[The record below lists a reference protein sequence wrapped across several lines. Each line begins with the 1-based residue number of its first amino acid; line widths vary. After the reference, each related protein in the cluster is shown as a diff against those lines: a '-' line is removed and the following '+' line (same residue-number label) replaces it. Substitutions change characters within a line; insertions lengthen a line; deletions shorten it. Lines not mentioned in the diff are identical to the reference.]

1 MSRAGGWRLALA
13 LALGL
18 AVTGLSLVDT
28 ASAIPL
34 RGGPTIRD
42 ATYDTGTVAGTAD
55 DVLYVV
61 IDGANID
68 ATSIVAADFATTG
81 SIDLTGAAFSVVDAS
96 PSAVLVTFTGP
107 SVAMAAGDAIAFSDL
122 GVVEADPAA
131 PFFPGVSP
139 STDVSPHTIHT
150 GPIIYTAVI
159 DPGPAPFDDPTDDVI
174 TITFNQLI
182 NASDGAVAYEYDDF
196 VAPYFG
202 DPADLVDANITQVS
216 DAAPFTV
223 ITIPLNDIV
232 APTSGLVTALGSQ
245 IKLATGTDGIEDET
259 GGDNVTS
266 QVPTLI
272 APAVLLGIA
281 DGPIL
286 VDAAYNDQGD
296 VSVGN
301 DVLSLVFDRDIF
313 KSGEDDLLP
322 EEGIKPTD
330 LAFTGTGAFG
340 AASTFSVD
348 RNIVTIVMG
357 AGATAPSAA
366 NEMISS
372 VGGANGIT
380 DIFGNQTGVT
390 SATVAVVDGGGAVG
404 GPSIVRAERIG
415 ANIYVYFNEDVGGL
429 AASDFALNGQ
439 AGGTQLAFVSA
450 AGPVVTLST
459 TDPIWNDGE
468 YVALSAA
475 GVVTGLSSGNSN
487 ITTRRH
493 AVRRGDG
500 PSAPPIQIIN
510 DVAVTFED
518 DLTGLANISWR
529 ELAGTDTCDYYLI
542 FTRIGA
548 AIDSQYVLNNF
559 PRAVPVQN
567 PRRVFPH
574 TNVVGQAQVIADTLI
589 HSSVRIAPGDS
600 TTNRDVIVLG
610 DQICFG
616 IVAASYDDEFATPNV
631 SGSGGAISQA
641 VCFVAGPVQAPKDTL
656 IGVDDDVIHFV
667 CGPDI
672 IDTLFADAGSVEA
685 GATVLVFSDP
695 AATDTTDPS
704 FMGSV
709 VANAD
714 GSWGPIVL
722 TTDNNTPGQLQD
734 PATGFIYLRARDVS
748 DNVSPATALYRD
760 IDGTGVQGPVYA
772 VNELPLDLTTPNQ
785 IYADGDSI
793 VVTATFGDTIFALT
807 PVIEGV
813 VTPAPNITAFADF
826 SQIVTVG
833 GADAVPFSN
842 HGTDGFDQDRDW
854 QDNDTD
860 AAADPGDA
868 DFLSDDV
875 GLDGVAGTGD
885 QGENDGNPTPG
896 EYFCDVGG
904 PNGSGAGDGL
914 YTPGEE
920 FEDVNG
926 NNLRDPGEPDIDL
939 NDPQEYGIYSARWT
953 IAPGTSVT
961 NDGQTNFAQ
970 VQNVPVVITAIDCVC
985 NETLMDGTDPEN
997 RYLVEID
1004 NQDPSV
1010 SELADLEQ
1018 ETDFGGNTAT
1028 DNQLEEQNGAS
1039 CFDMGEFIDFTIETP
1054 SDADVDYVV
1063 MQISVNGGPWQD
1075 MSFDP
1080 PGEAIADTIAG
1091 NYPGAALA
1099 DDDRDGLADSL
1110 DVEVAAAILEQTS
1123 NTPDGVDNDN
1133 DGWIDEETDGV
1144 DNDGDGVIDFPA
1156 DADEAERYSVDDDDN
1171 EDGIVDGVATDL
1183 GAPGV
1188 YDRAYNPQ
1196 PHVLDAG
1203 GLGTAATSFDWYDHS
1218 SIADTK
1224 TNDVI
1229 AGSRLNLDLAH
1240 IRNVFGITDADS
1252 FQLRGVAVD
1261 NTGGAFYGPQTD
1273 VDGIDLGVPGPTGDV
1288 LVSVIRADQTGF
1300 SADGTPANTHS
1311 GNADPN
1317 YAVPFCIQTN
1327 FAPSVTTLIDNLD
1340 DEICDATQN
1349 EQGGDPEVPGD
1360 ETAQIPAIPEV
1371 YTLEA
1376 SATADAESVI
1386 FWVSLGDSADW
1397 AVIDVDR
1404 SGPPWTTNWVPGL
1417 VDNDPAARVNRY
1429 WLTTTSVDV
1438 NGNAESLDRN
1448 GDGGLDTLDFQVQVN
1463 VVDCVAPVLNITR
1476 VQNGV
1481 GVTDDDLTDGAT
1493 VPINNAI
1500 NIWIDD
1506 VSPGAG
1512 YTGFSDRD
1520 EIFMVGVGANLLPG
1534 NDGVDDDGDGSTDE
1548 FDFGPDGIMG
1558 SGLDGLDNDGD
1569 GVVDN
1574 VEERDDEWGF
1584 DDDVVYGYVDRAGLG
1599 LDRNPGNRDNPPGI
1613 DGNEDADGLIDEI
1626 DYGPD
1631 GIAGT
1636 ADDEFLR
1643 TTDAGVPH
1651 DDFWTNDVIRVDFQY
1666 RPTSGGG
1673 PWLPI
1678 PGTASLTGTIVN
1690 GNVSDLVPPLKVTWD
1705 VTGLPAGDY
1714 DIRAQGFDIEGNTN
1728 DGTAFITTIKIDP
1741 TGLRAYI
1748 TPPVQE
1754 PADPAG
1760 VFDLYAHTYIHDTF
1774 IDHVDFEFS
1783 TDDGASWAFIARD
1796 DNDDASNGGDVLMR
1810 AGTTPFQSAT
1820 VSDVVGGVGRA
1831 FTNLIAFV
1839 DLDGDGYSALDPIV
1853 EDDNNDGLLDSGDD
1867 DLVGDTSDIPNGTPL
1882 TDFNPSGAALGA
1894 GTDFYFVDTG
1904 GFAGFEAQDWIY
1916 RDNVNN
1922 AQTSGFDLWTV
1933 VWDARGLSGEVWVR
1947 AVATNE
1953 LGVTDSD
1960 GIPYETVTID
1970 VDAPCAEISG
1980 IVLEDGTFEAPNY
1993 DTLDVFSDND
2003 FIQIR
2008 ATVAASDV
2016 EEVLFQ
2022 FSVDGGASWLSSLG
2036 YFDVND
2042 DADFYADIDGVLGFT
2057 AGDEIFFDADGDFKR
2072 SAADVVLRNAGIT
2085 DPITPLGFQ
2094 LLPLLGEDGP
2104 GSGDED
2110 GDGQTDEDAVDS
2122 TDDLASS
2129 GGYYDAFLNIV
2140 EANADGYF
2148 QTDTQV
2154 LFRAIATDSNN
2165 NTCPNPTFF
2174 KAIIHERSTC
2184 LVDAIV
2190 ATTQAGDTL
2199 DVLSVISD
2207 GDGAAQIDASVTTVN
2222 VFATAEDAS
2231 TITGLRLFY
2240 RKNPLAYPGLNIFNN
2255 PWVDSGV
2262 SDVTYPYNLAW
2273 NVTGLADGCYQFYLQ
2288 CSDASGNNSD
2298 APAAPY
2304 EISKLTVT
2312 ANITLFQNSLG
2323 ETIANGSSV
2332 YPGDEMTIFADL
2344 SNPAATADAEVLFQ
2358 YAERI
2363 VGEVVTLS
2371 PGNPYRYDLAHTA
2384 VLDGDPDDE
2393 STVDV
2398 TVDGAAATYHTEAEF
2413 DALGGSKTIN
2423 DFTMRNGGA
2432 TVEMGGAQSAGVEIL
2447 ISYNVTG
2454 YSPIYEGDRNSP
2466 FSVEW
2471 NFTTGGIPGPSTF
2484 IDVNALDIIASVSY
2498 DYFTSF
2504 FENGGG
2510 QTPPADN
2517 PCLIEPDLSEDR
2529 FVLLL
2534 DAEGPCA
2541 TILGLDLDRNDDS
2554 YPFDNNQPGNPLCFI
2569 GDKNENGLAAKEVD
2583 VFITTDEPIT
2593 EIDSVYA
2600 FVDGDPTQYNFTRY
2614 TTTDS
2619 DASNDSISIPITFYV
2634 QDYSYLLDGDQNF
2647 NNGIALDPND
2657 IENVTLRYSQGDDF
2671 SDPSF
2676 DLPMYDDG
2684 INGGDKV
2691 ANDGCYT
2698 ATPRLALNTYWGYA
2712 FDVDLVGDNYEP
2724 DLFDDRRNFDG
2735 NAHGDGP
2742 SAIIIPAD
2750 FWYFHFDSAVP
2761 GIDVLD
2767 NGVHS
2772 IIAWAVDVDGNRR
2785 SSKACDG
2792 EVGSFI
2798 VDNIAPV
2805 ITMIDMT
2812 DIVNP
2817 NDENCSPFTASVMI
2831 EPVFESIPT
2840 IGVDE
2845 VQFQYSPDNGGRWIF
2860 LGNDTSS
2867 DGGWALQDDWSIDP
2881 MEDGI
2886 DNDLDGFTDE
2896 TDLLGDGES
2905 EEQVTFL
2912 LRALAKDEC
2921 GNVGYS
2927 AEIPFI
2933 IDTRPPDCELIAP
2946 VTGTIYAYGDLVTLS
2961 ATSPDAGNLSKIT
2974 FQYMDRFGI
2983 WTDIDW
2989 TPQDNSD
2996 PNYVPAPFANADTV
3010 TVTWDSR
3017 ILDLDGEN
3025 PFVWFRCCAA
3035 DSACN
3040 EECENEPIVVQ
3051 FYDNSAP
3058 GAWITAFGTD
3068 CGEYSPADPKLAVQ
3082 GDDVFVGGIA
3092 IDPSGYENV
3101 AKVTVERQVSEGVWA
3116 EMLTQF
3122 GPFSP
3127 LNQTTASWGTS
3138 MDVTPYCGTT
3148 LVLRSIATD
3157 VNGNTSENQI
3167 TYNLPVDCTSPVV
3180 AYNADGFLFIDST
3193 ATYDNDGVVGQSS
3206 LVIKPNPFTGDVV
3219 FRVTTDDPDVQ
3230 SMVVQYR
3237 DVDPTTPGDWQNLY
3251 ICNDSP
3257 GQTPIGSGEPAVN
3270 GDDNCYLYLDF
3281 EPNVTV
3287 PGGGY
3292 FWWGVARD
3300 WAENVDLADDKY
3312 EFRVLATDYACN
3324 DNKLSL
3330 DLTAATVDTEDPFCT
3345 YFGNNAIGER
3355 PEGEVAAGDTVR
3367 LVLTASDA
3375 LTDVEAI
3382 WYEWSFDQTNWVTIG
3397 SDKDPEGDK
3406 IDTDNP
3412 SWASDI
3418 LWTTPDYVVYDKDAY
3433 VRAHVFDSAWN
3444 EAICEQTIRIEDKTP
3459 PAGTRI
3465 FDIALADS
3473 GCIQPPTI
3481 TPNTVMVG
3489 TTVND
3494 EIVIYAQTAVG
3505 DTGVAEVT
3513 FEISGDNGVTW
3524 TTIGI
3529 DQDQTET
3536 EMPDGSGPGMLVWT
3550 WSVNFDP
3557 KQLNTNGNRA
3567 FPDGNYL
3574 LRASAVDQEE
3584 NYEILTDT
3592 APMRVPLTI
3601 DCTPPVVK
3609 MNVVDTTEFDTT
3621 PQVCETNVERGSI
3634 VNVGGR
3640 TVVSDTDMT
3649 ETIDEDV
3656 IVTFY
3661 IANTKDELWVTDS
3674 WKAMTPANG
3683 FHFDPENNQ
3692 DNPDESRPY
3701 SFYWN
3706 TALTEPPLVVGNSY
3720 AIVAVGEDLVC
3731 NVGKVTETWMAGLG
3745 TCFTVTDTTAPC
3757 ATLVELYRDNDPEY
3771 QQWPDYS
3778 RVNRI
3783 DELWASI
3790 LPGDTDVEKVDFY
3803 YRAQGTTAWI
3813 LADGDLTNLGNTY
3826 WDLDNWTSDNLP
3838 EGTYEFAA
3846 NAVDDVGNA
3855 DFDPSDP
3862 NSIPC
3867 SVTRLIIDRSAPV
3880 IAEVTAPADSQTCAD
3895 ARYIYDNDG
3904 DPTIDV
3910 WVTLSPEYLAANGN
3924 DVYLE
3929 ENGEDN
3935 DDSGVVF
3942 EWKYSQEPDQDQY
3955 WDSDGFDDILFDA
3968 QTGRFSTTFD
3978 ATEPAD
3984 DIVDFRV
3991 VMQDS
3996 AGNVSE
4002 TVFATWVVLPTES
4015 PDVAITQIKNLATDT
4030 TIDPNDQGQQ
4040 TDISAGDPIQIWVTA
4055 RTGSEYVPGWA
4066 SCGLDSVFFEVAR
4079 SNEKGDEPN
4088 DNEYMPLTVGTA
4100 AQDTLPG
4107 GNAFFAEWNTT
4118 GLTPGFYWVRSFA
4131 VDCCGNRGD
4140 SQSVELRVKSQSL
4153 PKVAVVCFD
4162 EDVVNDITGH
4172 TIAHVYAQE
4181 WCDQE
4186 VDKVVFEY
4194 RDANGPGSTDWV
4206 VFGFTESVYDA
4217 DSLWIADIDLTTTT
4231 SFAVGDTIRF
4241 RATAIK
4247 YIDDEADDDSRIIDM
4262 VDPAPVVTMVTVQ
4275 RNPIGTRD
4283 LVLEPV
4289 RTNPEL
4295 VNFESVNL
4303 VPEQNVQWTIA
4314 VNTNAVTT
4322 VPWLNVISEDTYD
4335 AQDQWEESVKM
4346 FRSTNNLTLWRG
4358 GATKMVTGGI
4368 CDGGTIDFCA
4378 AAVDSAIGLVDI
4390 AHWSNKAY
4398 RLNDQI
4404 GTNGP
4409 VTLDADETHGITVE
4423 VPPGNSINA
4432 GAILLSRTIDP
4443 STEEDE
4449 DQTLYLTLLP
4459 NSCWDIRQ
4467 LDCSAYYYYYDCNES
4482 IDETYPATVTIK
4494 YDEADFPLEYS
4505 ASEWES
4511 KLIPAYYDTD
4521 GEHFHIDE
4529 IYTVKV
4535 DTLANTV
4542 TFKTEELCY
4551 KNVYCLI
4558 IPKVEPLAATIYP
4571 DCEGFTNDHPIVQG
4585 TLTDIFTGG
4594 SGNDGEDLDPGTFKL
4609 WIDNRLVAWCD
4620 YVDDQG
4626 DSDPGCDAQEGDLFE
4641 DGEDFEENAIGN
4653 GCLDV
4658 DAAESS
4664 DDYSNTLVFTYHHST
4679 LDQDNLGPGEH
4690 TLRIAVLGQTE
4701 NESRWYDR
4709 KWVFSVDVTPP
4720 RAWINGGFVDSPIL
4734 ANIGGYVNAEE
4745 PALTAYLLDRE
4756 SGVMVKPRQADPI
4769 LNVLFSNLVGGPLNI
4784 EVDIPLLPGDPDV
4797 IIRVGTIELPIQD
4810 VGLKMDVWL
4819 IDEANRLNQ
4828 DGEDDEEDI
4837 DEYFDRNLIQT
4848 ATADMLD
4855 FTPPLPLSNGDTEG
4869 TYTPADTLKARFP
4882 LVVDL
4887 AQYDGREIEVVLYT
4901 AKVEHIGHDLSNID
4915 DILGGLL
4922 GSLGTGSG
4930 VVGKAEPTAE
4940 AAADEEFTKYLLG
4953 AMDCVG
4959 NVGSAYTAARFIV
4972 DGAAPTVAFVSPQC
4986 NASVAPGAPLNVIV
5000 ALTDQTFRPDVDNDG
5015 DGLFAEDPADG
5026 IDNDGDWV
5034 GRAQATDGTW
5044 FYLDDKNQNGIA
5056 DAGDAH
5062 VDEDGNDSE
5071 TLSGS
5076 GIDTSSVT
5084 VTVVGPD
5091 LNQTFQANSTN
5102 FRDGQMRFTVT
5113 PADDAALAVGDY
5125 TISVRGRDR
5134 LGNGFDKV
5142 CSFSVANPVLAV
5154 FGGSVFPNPF
5164 DPRANAATIQWEM
5177 SQPGFVTIEVYDFAG
5192 DFVGRIVDGQ
5202 RLTPPQA
5209 AAGVSWSGTDEDGED
5224 LADGG
5229 YIAHIVVKGAGRTQS
5244 TDVKIAIDR
5253 QD

>member
-1 MSRAGGWRLALA
+1 MSRAGGLRRALA

-18 AVTGLSLVDT
+18 AVTGLSLVGT

-42 ATYDTGTVAGTAD
+42 ATYDTGNAAGLAD

-61 IDGANID
+61 IDGANISGL
-68 ATSIVAADFATTG
+68 AAADFATTG
-81 SIDLTGAAFSVVDAS
+81 SIDLTGAVFAVVSTRAT
-96 PSAVLVTFTGP
+96 AALVTFTGP
-107 SVAMAAGDAIAFSDL
+107 TVAMAAGDQVVFSDL
-122 GVVEADPAA
+122 GVVAGAIAA
-131 PFFPGVSP
+131 PFFPGTSP
-139 STDVSPHTIHT
+139 NTDLTPHAIHT
-150 GPIIYTAVI
+150 GPIIFTAEH
-159 DPGPAPFDDPTDDVI
+159 DTGASLDDPTDDSVVVR
-174 TITFNQLI
+174 FNQLI

-196 VAPYFG
+196 VAPFFG
-202 DPADLVDANITQVS
+202 DAADLVDANIVQVS
-216 DAAPFTV
+216 DAAPFTIV
-223 ITIPLNDIV
+223 QIPLDDIV
-232 APTSGLVTALGSQ
+232 APTSGKLTALGSH
-245 IKLATGTDGIEDET
+245 IKLTGPNPSDGIQDET
-259 GGDNVTS
+259 GASTVTS
-266 QVPTLI
+266 QVPTSI
-272 APAVLLGIA
+272 AQSPIAA
-281 DGPIL
+281 DGPYLI
-286 VDAAYNDQGD
+286 DAAYNNQATDGGANVGD
-296 VSVGN
+296 
-301 DVLSLVFDRDIF
+301 DVLTLSFDRDIF
-313 KSGEDDLLP
+313 KSGEDDLLA

-330 LAFTGTGAFG
+330 LTFTVAGAFG

-348 RNIVTIVMG
+348 RNMVTINMG
-357 AGATAPSAA
+357 AGATLPGAA
-366 NEMISS
+366 STISPA
-372 VGGANGIT
+372 VVNLIT
-380 DIFGNQTGVT
+380 DIYGHQ
-390 SATVAVVDGGGAVG
+390 GGQSSPVLITAGAGEG
-404 GPSIVRAERIG
+404 GPAIIRVEQIG
-415 ANIYVYFNEDVGGL
+415 SQLFVLFNEDIGGL
-429 AASDFALNGQ
+429 ATTDFALNGQ
-439 AGGTQLAFVSA
+439 AGGTQITAISST
-450 AGPVVTLST
+450 AGPLAVLNTSNA
-459 TDPIWNDGE
+459 WNDGD
-468 YVALSAA
+468 YLALSAA
-475 GVVTGLSSGNSN
+475 GVVSGLSSGNLN
-487 ITTRRH
+487 LTANRH
-493 AVRRGDG
+493 PVAKGDG
-500 PSAPPIQIIN
+500 PAAPPIQLIS

-518 DLTGLANISWR
+518 DATGIANISWR
-529 ELAGTDTCDYYLI
+529 ETAGTDTSDYYLI

-548 AIDSQYVLNNF
+548 AIDSTYVLQNYF
-559 PRAVPVQN
+559 RGVPVQN

-574 TNVVGQAQVIADTLI
+574 TNIVGQTQVIADTLI
-589 HSSVRIAPGDS
+589 HGSVRIAPGDS

-631 SGSGGAISQA
+631 SGSTGGISQA
-641 VCFVAGPVQAPKDTL
+641 ICFVAGPVQAPKDTL
-656 IGVDDDVIHFV
+656 IGVDDDVIHLS

-672 IDTLFADAGSVEA
+672 IDTLFADAGSVEPA
-685 GATVLVFSDP
+685 ATVLVFSDP

-722 TTDNNTPGQLQD
+722 TTDGNTPGNLQD
-734 PATGFIYLRARDVS
+734 PATGFIYLRARDIS
-748 DNVSPATALYRD
+748 DNISPATAIYRD
-760 IDGTGVQGPVYA
+760 IDGTGIQGPDYA
-772 VNELPLDLTTPNQ
+772 MNELPLDLTTPNQ

-793 VVTATFGDTIFALT
+793 VVTATFGDTIFAGT

-813 VTPAPNITAFADF
+813 TTPAPNVTAFADF

-833 GADAVPFSN
+833 GADAVPFIN
-842 HGTDGFDQDRDW
+842 HGTDGFDQDLDW

-875 GLDGVAGTGD
+875 GLDGVAGTAD

-904 PNGSGAGDGL
+904 PNGAGAGDGA
-914 YTPGEE
+914 YTPGEA

-939 NDPQEYGIYSARWT
+939 NDSDEYGIYSARWT

-970 VQNVPVVITAIDCVC
+970 VQNVPVVITAVDCVC

-1018 ETDFGGNTAT
+1018 ETDFGGNSAT

-1099 DDDRDGLADSL
+1099 DDDRDGDADSL
-1110 DVEVAAAILEQTS
+1110 DAEVAAAIDEQV
-1123 NTPDGVDNDN
+1123 NNNPDGVDNDN

-1144 DNDGDGVIDFPA
+1144 DNDGDGVIDAPA
-1156 DADEAERYSVDDDDN
+1156 DGDEVETYSVDNDDN
-1171 EDGIVDGVATDL
+1171 EDGIVDGVATDV

-1196 PHVLDAG
+1196 PHVLDAA
-1203 GLGTAATSFDWYDHS
+1203 GLGGVATTFDWFDHS
-1218 SIADTK
+1218 SVADTK

-1229 AGSRLNLDLAH
+1229 AGTRLNLDLAH

-1261 NTGGAFYGPQTD
+1261 NTGGAFYGPETD
-1273 VDGIDLGVPGPTGDV
+1273 IDGVDVGVPGPTGDV
-1288 LVSVIRADQTGF
+1288 LVSVILADQSGF
-1300 SADGTPANTHS
+1300 SADGSPANSHS
-1311 GNADPN
+1311 GNADPG
-1317 YAVPFCIQTN
+1317 YALPFCIQTN

-1340 DEICDATQN
+1340 DEICDAAQN
-1349 EQGGDPEVPGD
+1349 EQGGDPVVPGD
-1360 ETAQIPAIPEV
+1360 ETAQIPATPEV

-1376 SATADAESVI
+1376 GATADAESVI

-1448 GDGGLDTLDFQVQVN
+1448 GDGGLDTLDFQVQVD

-1500 NIWIDD
+1500 NIWIDA

-1520 EIFMVGVGANLLPG
+1520 EIFMIGAGVNLLPG
-1534 NDGVDDDGDGSTDE
+1534 DNAFDDDADGTTDE

-1558 SGLDGLDNDGD
+1558 SGFDGLDNDGD

-1574 VEERDDEWGF
+1574 AEETDDEWGF
-1584 DDDVVYGYVDRAGLG
+1584 DDDVVYGYVARAGLG

-1613 DGNEDADGLIDEI
+1613 DGNEDADGLIDEL

-1631 GIAGT
+1631 GVAGT

-1651 DDFWTNDVIRVDFQY
+1651 DDFFTNDVIRVDFQY

-1705 VTGLPAGDY
+1705 VTGLPPGDY

-1728 DGTAFITTIKIDP
+1728 DGTAFISTIKIDP

-1820 VSDVVGGVGRA
+1820 ASDVVGGTGRA
-1831 FTNLIAFV
+1831 FGTTYRF
-1839 DLDGDGYSALDPIV
+1839 LDRDADGYSALDPIIVSADAFLDGGDNVVLGQV
-1853 EDDNNDGLLDSGDD
+1853 E
-1867 DLVGDTSDIPNGTPL
+1867 
-1882 TDFNPSGAALGA
+1882 PSEAGAALTQLNSNGVFDA
-1894 GTDFYFVDTG
+1894 ASDIYYVDTG
-1904 GFAGFEAQDWIY
+1904 GSSAFEPQDWIY
-1916 RDNVNN
+1916 QDNVNN

-1960 GIPYETVTID
+1960 GIPYEVLDID

-1980 IVLEDGTFEAPNY
+1980 IVLMDGTFEAPNY
-1993 DTLDVFSDND
+1993 DTLDVFSTND

-2008 ATVAASDV
+2008 ATVAAADV
-2016 EEVLFQ
+2016 EEVVFQ
-2022 FSVDGGASWLSSLG
+2022 MSVDGGANWFSSTS

-2042 DADFYADIDGVLGFT
+2042 DSDFYADIDGIPGFS

-2072 SAADVVLRNAGIT
+2072 SAADVVLRNQGIT
-2085 DPITPLGFQ
+2085 DPITPLGWQ
-2094 LLPLLGEDGP
+2094 LIPLLGEDGP

-2110 GDGQTDEDAVDS
+2110 DDGQTDEDDVDS
-2122 TDDLASS
+2122 TDLLASS

-2140 EANADGYF
+2140 DANAAGLF

-2190 ATTQAGDTL
+2190 ATTQTGDTL
-2199 DVLSVISD
+2199 DIFSELSD
-2207 GDGAAQIDASVTTVN
+2207 GDGSDQIDASVTTVN
-2222 VFATAEDAS
+2222 VFATAEDGS

-2240 RKNPLAYPGLNIFNN
+2240 RKNPLAYPGLNVFTN
-2255 PWVDSGV
+2255 PWIDSGV
-2262 SDVTYPYNLAW
+2262 SDATYPYNLAW
-2273 NVTGLADGCYQFYLQ
+2273 GVAGLADGCYQFYVQ

-2304 EISKLTVT
+2304 EISKLTVS

-2323 ETIANGSSV
+2323 ETIANGASV

-2371 PGNPYRYDLAHTA
+2371 PGNPYRYDLALTA

-2398 TVDGAAATYHTEAEF
+2398 TVNGVPATYYTEDAF
-2413 DALGGSKTIN
+2413 DALGAKTIN
-2423 DFTMRNGGA
+2423 QFTMRNGGA
-2432 TVEMGGAQSAGVEIL
+2432 TVELGGAQSAGVEIL

-2454 YSPIYEGDRNSP
+2454 YNTIPEGDRNAP

-2471 NFTTGGIPGPSTF
+2471 NFTTGGIPGASFAET
-2484 IDVNALDIIASVSY
+2484 NAFDIIASVSY
-2498 DYFTSF
+2498 DF
-2504 FENGGG
+2504 FSTYYENEGG
-2510 QTPPADN
+2510 QTPPGD
-2517 PCLIEPDLSEDR
+2517 PCLIEPDLSEGR

-2541 TILGLDLDRNDDS
+2541 TIHGFELDRGDTS
-2554 YPFDNNQPGNPLCFI
+2554 YPYLENQPGNPLCFI

-2583 VFITTDEPIT
+2583 VFITTDEAIT

-2600 FVDGDPTQYNFTRY
+2600 FVDGEATQYDFTRY

-2634 QDYSYLLDGDQNF
+2634 QDYSYLLDGDQAF

-2657 IENVTLRYSQGDDF
+2657 IENVTLRYALGINF
-2671 SDPSF
+2671 NEPAYE
-2676 DLPMYDDG
+2676 LVMYDDG
-2684 INGGDKV
+2684 VNGGDKT

-2698 ATPRLALNTYWGYA
+2698 ATPRLALGSTYGYS
-2712 FDVDLVGDNYEP
+2712 FDVDLIGDNYEP

-2735 NAHGDGP
+2735 DAHNNVQ
-2742 SAIIIPAD
+2742 SAIVVPGD

-2767 NGVHS
+2767 NGVHT

-2785 SSKACDG
+2785 SSKSCDG

-2798 VDNIAPV
+2798 VDNIAP
-2805 ITMIDMT
+2805 IINMIDMT
-2812 DIVNP
+2812 SIVNP
-2817 NDENCSPFTASVMI
+2817 NDEDCSPYTASVMI
-2831 EPVFESIPT
+2831 APNPASIPAL
-2840 IGVDE
+2840 GVDE

-2867 DGGWALQDDWSIDP
+2867 DGGWALQDDWTIDP

-2886 DNDLDGFTDE
+2886 DNDGDGFTDE

-2912 LRALAKDEC
+2912 LRALAKDDC

-2927 AEIPFI
+2927 SEIAFV

-2946 VTGTIYAYGDLVTLS
+2946 ATGTLYAYGDIVTLS
-2961 ATSPDAGNLSKIT
+2961 ATSPDAGNLSKMT
-2974 FQYMDRFGI
+2974 FQYMDRGGE
-2983 WTDIDW
+2983 WRDIDW
-2989 TPQDNSD
+2989 TPQDDSD

-3040 EECENEPIVVQ
+3040 EDCENQPIIVQ
-3051 FYDNSAP
+3051 FYDASAP
-3058 GAWITAFGTD
+3058 GAWITQYDTD
-3068 CGEYSPADPKLAVQ
+3068 CGQFSPADPKLSVQ
-3082 GDDVFVGGIA
+3082 GDDIVVSGIA

-3101 AKVTVERQVSEGVWA
+3101 AKVTVERRVSEGVWA
-3116 EMLTQF
+3116 ELATVF
-3122 GPFSP
+3122 GVFGST
-3127 LNQTTASWGTS
+3127 NDVTATWQATI
-3138 MDVTPYCGTT
+3138 DVTPYCGTT
-3148 LVLRSIATD
+3148 LVLRSLATD
-3157 VNGNTSENQI
+3157 VNGNTSENLI
-3167 TYNLPVDCTSPVV
+3167 TYNLPVDCVEPVV
-3180 AYNADGFLFIDST
+3180 AYNADGFIFIDST
-3193 ATYDNDGVVGQSS
+3193 AVYENDGTTGTG

-3230 SMVVQYR
+3230 SMLVQYR
-3237 DVDPTTPGDWQNLY
+3237 EVDPTEPGDWQTLEV
-3251 ICNDSP
+3251 CDSAP
-3257 GQTPIGSGEPAVN
+3257 GATPVVN
-3270 GDDNCYLYLDF
+3270 GSCDLTLDF

-3300 WAENVDLADDKY
+3300 WAEEISLDDGKY

-3324 DNKLSL
+3324 TNALSL
-3330 DLTAATVDTEDPFCT
+3330 ELVAATIDTEDPFCT

-3355 PEGEVAAGDTVR
+3355 PQGEVAAGDTVR

-3375 LTDVEAI
+3375 ETDVEAV
-3382 WYEWSFDQTNWVTIG
+3382 WYEWSFDQENWVTIG
-3397 SDKDPEGDK
+3397 SDKEPEGDK

-3433 VRAHVFDSAWN
+3433 VRAHIFDSAWN
-3444 EAICEQTIRIEDKTP
+3444 EEICEQTIRIEDKTP
-3459 PAGTRI
+3459 PFGTRI
-3465 FDIALADS
+3465 YDIVLDDG
-3473 GCIQPPTI
+3473 GCIQPPDI
-3481 TPNTVMVG
+3481 TPNTIMGG
-3489 TTVND
+3489 TTINSSVD
-3494 EIVIYAQTAVG
+3494 IFAQTAVG
-3505 DTGVAEVT
+3505 DTGIAEVT

-3529 DQDQTET
+3529 DQNETEL

-3550 WSVNFDP
+3550 WSIEFDP

-3574 LRASAVDQEE
+3574 IRASAVDSEE
-3584 NYEILTDT
+3584 NYEILTAT
-3592 APMRVPLTI
+3592 APMRAPLTI

-3609 MNVVDTTEFDTT
+3609 MNVVDTTEFDAT

-3634 VNVGGR
+3634 INVGGR
-3640 TVVSDTDMT
+3640 TVVSETDMT
-3649 ETIDEDV
+3649 ETTNEDV
-3656 IVTFY
+3656 EVTFY

-3683 FHFDPENNQ
+3683 FHFDPLNNE

-3731 NVGKVTETWMAGLG
+3731 NVGEITETWMAGLG
-3745 TCFTVTDTTAPC
+3745 TCFTILDTTAPC
-3757 ATLVELYRDNDPEY
+3757 ATIVELERDNDPSY

-3778 RVNRI
+3778 RVNRL
-3783 DELWASI
+3783 DYLGASI

-3803 YRAQGTTAWI
+3803 YRAQGATAWI
-3813 LADGDLTNLGNTY
+3813 LADGDLTRLGDTF
-3826 WDLDNWTSDNLP
+3826 WELSDWTSDNLT

-3855 DFDPSDP
+3855 DFDPS
-3862 NSIPC
+3862 NAASIPC
-3867 SVTRLIIDRSAPV
+3867 SITRLIIDRSAPV

-3904 DPTIDV
+3904 DATIDV
-3910 WVTLSPEYLAANGN
+3910 WVNLSAEYLASNGN
-3924 DVYLE
+3924 DVYLD

-3935 DDSGVVF
+3935 DDSGVKF
-3942 EWKYSQEPDQDQY
+3942 QWKYSQSPDVDDE
-3955 WDSDGFDDILFDA
+3955 WDSSGFDNILFDA
-3968 QTGRFSTTFD
+3968 RSGRFSTTFD
-3978 ATEPAD
+3978 VDEPAD

-4002 TVFATWVVLPTES
+4002 TVFATWVVLPTED

-4055 RTGSEYVPGWA
+4055 RTGSQYVPAWA
-4066 SCGLDSVFFEVAR
+4066 SCGLDSTFFEVAR
-4079 SNEKGDEPN
+4079 SDEKGEEPN
-4088 DNEYMPLTVGTA
+4088 DDDYMPLTVGTA
-4100 AQDTLPG
+4100 TQDTLPG

-4118 GLTPGFYWVRSFA
+4118 GLTPGFYWVRAFA

-4140 SQSVELRVKSQSL
+4140 SEAVELRVKSQSL

-4186 VDKVVFEY
+4186 VDKVIFEY

-4206 VFGFTESVYDA
+4206 VFGFTESVSDA
-4217 DSLWIADIDLTTTT
+4217 DSLWISSVDLTTTT
-4231 SFAVGDTIRF
+4231 SFAIGDQIDF

-4262 VDPAPVVTMVTVQ
+4262 VDPTPVVTSVTVQ

-4283 LVLEPV
+4283 LVLVPV

-4295 VNFESVNL
+4295 VSFESVNL
-4303 VPEQNVQWTIA
+4303 VPEARVQWTVA

-4335 AQDQWEESVKM
+4335 DQDQWEESVKM
-4346 FRSTNNLTLWRG
+4346 YRSTNELTLWRG
-4358 GATKMVTGGI
+4358 GATKAVTRQI
-4368 CDGGTIDFCA
+4368 CDGGTINFCA
-4378 AAVDSAIGLVDI
+4378 AAVDSAIGRVDI

-4398 RLNDQI
+4398 RVNTQL
-4404 GTNGP
+4404 GSNGP
-4409 VTLDADETHGITVE
+4409 VSLEADADHSVSVE
-4423 VPPGNSINA
+4423 IPPGNSITA

-4449 DQTLYLTLLP
+4449 DQTLYLSLLP
-4459 NSCWDIRQ
+4459 NSCWDLRQ
-4467 LDCSAYYYYYDCNES
+4467 LDCANPFGFRDCSES

-4494 YDEADFPLEYS
+4494 YDEADFPLEYQ

-4511 KLIPAYYDTD
+4511 KLVPAYYDTFD
-4521 GEHFHIDE
+4521 EQFHIDE
-4529 IYTVKV
+4529 IFTVKV

-4542 TFKTEELCY
+4542 TFKTEELCD

-4558 IPKVEPLAATIYP
+4558 IPKVEPLAASIYP
-4571 DCEGFTNDHPIVQG
+4571 LWNGFSNDHPIIQG
-4585 TLTDIFTGG
+4585 TLTDIFTTGE
-4594 SGNDGEDLDPGTFKL
+4594 GNDGNDLDLNTFKL
-4609 WIDNRLVAWCD
+4609 WIDNRLVAWTDD
-4620 YVDDQG
+4620 YQDQSEDG
-4626 DSDPGCDAQEGDLFE
+4626 LQGCDPREFPGD
-4641 DGEDFEENAIGN
+4641 EDFEENAVGN
-4653 GCLDV
+4653 GCLDL
-4658 DAAESS
+4658 DAAEND
-4664 DDYSNTLVFTYHHST
+4664 DDYTNTAVFTYHHST
-4679 LDQDNLGPGEH
+4679 LSQDELAPGEH
-4690 TLRIAVLGQTE
+4690 TLRIAMYGQTE
-4701 NESRWYDR
+4701 DASRWYDR
-4709 KWVFSVDVTPP
+4709 KWVFNVDVTPP

-4734 ANIGGYVNAEE
+4734 SNVGGYINSEE

-4769 LNVLFSNLVGGPLNI
+4769 LNVLFSNLVGGEFDI
-4784 EVDIPLLPGDPDV
+4784 TVDFPTTPENPDV
-4797 IIRVGTIELPIQD
+4797 VLTIGSIELPIQD

-4819 IDEANRLNQ
+4819 VDEANRQNN

-4848 ATADMLD
+4848 ATADMLE
-4855 FTPPLPLSNGDTEG
+4855 FTPPLPLSNGDDEG
-4869 TYTPADTLKARFP
+4869 TYTPADTLIARFP

-4887 AQYDGREIEVVLYT
+4887 AQYDGRELEVVLYT
-4901 AKVEHIGHDLSNID
+4901 AKLEHIGHDISNID

-4922 GSLGTGSG
+4922 GSLGTG
-4930 VVGKAEPTAE
+4930 KAAVSKADPTAE
-4940 AAADEEFTKYLLG
+4940 VAGDEEFTKYLLG

-4972 DGAAPTVAFVSPQC
+4972 DGAAPSVAFVSPQC
-4986 NASVAPGAPLNVIV
+4986 NASVAPGQPLNVIV

-5044 FYLDDKNQNGIA
+5044 FYVDDKNQNGRA
-5056 DAGDAH
+5056 DAGDTH

-5076 GIDTSSVT
+5076 GIDTSSVR

-5102 FRDGQMRFTVT
+5102 FRDGQLRFTVT
-5113 PADDAALAVGDY
+5113 RPDESALSVGDY

-5142 CSFSVANPVLAV
+5142 CSFSVANAVLAV
-5154 FGGSVFPNPF
+5154 FGGAVFPNPF
-5164 DPRANAATIQWEM
+5164 DPGTGNATIQWEM

-5192 DFVGRIVDGQ
+5192 DFVGKIVDGQ
-5202 RLTPPQA
+5202 RLTPAEA
-5209 AAGVSWSGTDEDGED
+5209 AAGVPWGGTNEDGDE

-5229 YIAHIVVKGAGRTQS
+5229 YIAHIVVKGTGRTQT
-5244 TDVKIAIDR
+5244 TDIKIAIDR